1 MDERLAFIAEYRRR
15 QTTMSALCRVYGI
28 SRKTG
33 YQLVARYTAEGP
45 VGLLDRSRAPQH
57 HPQAIAPAV
66 REVLLALRTAHPY
79 WGPRKLRARLQAQ
92 HPTQAWPAA
101 SSVGALLRQ
110 AGLTRPAGRRRAA
123 LPARP
128 PLTASQEP
136 NDVWTIDFKGWF
148 RTGDGR
154 RCDPLT
160 LVDDASRYLLH
171 CVALPQPTAGYVQPW
186 LERAFRT
193 YGLPQVLRSDNGTP
207 FVIPRG
213 VQGLSRLAV
222 WWIKLGIRPE
232 RIQPGHPEQN
242 PRHERLHWTLK
253 QETALPPH
261 ATRCAQQRAF
271 ARFQASYNHER
282 PHEALGQRPPATVYR
297 PSPRP
302 YPPRVAAPEYP
313 ATMTV
318 RRVRHGGDIKWRG
331 TLVFVSEALRGEPLG
346 LEEVATG
353 CWHVHFGPLTLG
365 CLHAGADQLEPPD
378 A

>member
-1 MDERLAFIAEYRRR
+1 MDERLAFIAEYRQR
-15 QTTMSALCRVYGI
+15 QTTMSALCRGYGI

-33 YQLVARYTAEGP
+33 YQLVARYAAEGP
-45 VGLLDRSRAPQH
+45 VGLQDRSRAPQH
-57 HPQAIAPAV
+57 HPQAITPAV
-66 REVLLALRTAHPY
+66 RAVLLALRSAHPY

-101 SSVGALLRQ
+101 SSVGALLRH
-110 AGLTRPAGRRRAA
+110 AGLIRPAGRRRAA
-123 LPARP
+123 PAARP
-128 PLTASQEP
+128 PLTASREP

-171 CVALPQPTAGYVQPW
+171 CVALPHPTAGYVQPW

-207 FVIPRG
+207 FVIPLG

-222 WWIKLGIRPE
+222 WWLKLGIRPE

-253 QETALPPH
+253 QETAMPPH
-261 ATRCAQQRAF
+261 ASRCAQQRAF

-302 YPPRVAAPEYP
+302 YPPRVEAPEYP
-313 ATMTV
+313 AAMTV

-346 LEEVATG
+346 LEEVAAG